1 MKDKP
6 MKLFGL
12 EFRATEVEAKELPLY
27 LSAGRTF
34 MKLSGIGVEFLLV
47 RIPADG
53 KTGIVA
59 LEKQAALLAEKY
71 GMPAAFGFETISR
84 ARRDSL
90 IERNIPFIVDSEQL
104 YLPFL
109 GAALSERFAR
119 PKRVNAGKMMPVTQ
133 ALFLYMLYHCN
144 GKPIMKKDAAEAIGV
159 TRTSLTRASDQLLA
173 MKLITQEN
181 RGKESY
187 MILQGSG
194 PELIEKARPFLIN
207 PVQKTVTVRNSG
219 EYGKLPLSGESALA
233 KKTMLNEVSVP
244 VRAAWKGDIHSEDLA
259 EVDIRWEPNANAVE
273 LQLWKY
279 DPARFMKDGLADPVS
294 LAMSFEGNADERI
307 EGAIE
312 EYMEDYSW

>member
-1 MKDKP
+1 M
-6 MKLFGL
+6 
-12 EFRATEVEAKELPLY
+12 
-27 LSAGRTF
+27 
-34 MKLSGIGVEFLLV
+34 
-47 RIPADG
+47 
-53 KTGIVA
+53 
-59 LEKQAALLAEKY
+59 
-71 GMPAAFGFETISR
+71 
-84 ARRDSL
+84 
-90 IERNIPFIVDSEQL
+90 DSEQL

-119 PKRVNAGKMMPVTQ
+119 PKRVNVEKMMPVTQ

-244 VRAAWKGDIHSEDLA
+244 VRAAWKGDIRSEDLA